1 MVQIVLVK
9 TVKQL
14 IYSKERAFLLQWD
27 LSLVV
32 FPESPT
38 FIKRG
43 LYPLQLKQEMAIVV
57 SRILGLTSFL
67 KLRTLNQTACRI
79 PLRKFSLYLNNWISM
94 LITNSCWVQEKGNYS
109 FTLEYVLHMKCSVVL
124 MCCRWCCQERVLTL
138 ETLLNNLGVGYPAF
152 ILFSFLE
159 HLICS

>member
-14 IYSKERAFLLQWD
+14 IYSKERVFLLQWD

-43 LYPLQLKQEMAIVV
+43 LYPLQLKQEMAIVG

-67 KLRTLNQTACRI
+67 KIKNTEPDSLQDTTEKIFIIFKQLNINA
-79 PLRKFSLYLNNWISM
+79 NN
-94 LITNSCWVQEKGNYS
+94 
-109 FTLEYVLHMKCSVVL
+109 
-124 MCCRWCCQERVLTL
+124 
-138 ETLLNNLGVGYPAF
+138 
-152 ILFSFLE
+152 
-159 HLICS
+159 

>member
-14 IYSKERAFLLQWD
+14 VYSKERAFLQLD

-43 LYPLQLKQEMAIVV
+43 LYPLQLKQEMAMLG
-57 SRILGLTSFL
+57 SRILDLTSFL
-67 KLRTLNQTACRI
+67 KIKNTE
-79 PLRKFSLYLNNWISM
+79 PDSLQDTTEKIFIMFKQLSINANN
-94 LITNSCWVQEKGNYS
+94 
-109 FTLEYVLHMKCSVVL
+109 
-124 MCCRWCCQERVLTL
+124 
-138 ETLLNNLGVGYPAF
+138 
-152 ILFSFLE
+152 
-159 HLICS
+159 